1 MSGEKQHRPWLEIP
15 VPDYIPLEDPEK
27 LNPNRKGSET
37 WQDPKEEEEKRVII
51 IQLQENTNESL
62 RS

>member
-1 MSGEKQHRPWLEIP
+1 MSGEKEHRPWLEIP
-15 VPDYIPLEDPEK
+15 VPNYIPLEDPEK

-51 IQLQENTNESL
+51 IQL
-62 RS
+62 